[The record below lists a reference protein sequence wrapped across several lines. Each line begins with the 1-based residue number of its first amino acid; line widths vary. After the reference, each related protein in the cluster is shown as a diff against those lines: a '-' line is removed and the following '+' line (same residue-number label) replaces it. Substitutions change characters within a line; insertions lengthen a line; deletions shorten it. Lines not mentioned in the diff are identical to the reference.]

1 MLHDSHQRRLIINR
15 CWLIY
20 DLITK
25 KFRPLHEFHIEF
37 PSLAELA
44 LISGYLQV
52 LVEITRRGH
61 FLRIHEEYDFI
72 EHMLVVKVYSYNLLD
87 KSKHSIIRAD
97 SLPHHRVDYKGHNL
111 SHFPDHLHDEKG
123 RICSFTGKIED
134 FLERASEIIE
144 IEAQD

>member
-61 FLRIHEEYDFI
+61 FLHIHEEYDFI
-72 EHMLVVKVYSYNLLD
+72 EHILVVKGYSYNLLD

-97 SLPHHRVDYKGHNL
+97 CLPHHQVDYKGHTYV
-111 SHFPDHLHDEKG
+111 
-123 RICSFTGKIED
+123 IV
-134 FLERASEIIE
+134 
-144 IEAQD
+144 

>member
-1 MLHDSHQRRLIINR
+1 MLHDSHQHRLIINR

-37 PSLAELA
+37 PSLVEFA

-52 LVEITRRGH
+52 LVEVTRRGH

-111 SHFPDHLHDEKG
+111 SHFPDHLHDA
-123 RICSFTGKIED
+123 RMCQN
-134 FLERASEIIE
+134 R
-144 IEAQD
+144 

>member
-37 PSLAELA
+37 PSFAELA

-52 LVEITRRGH
+52 LVGVTRIGH

-97 SLPHHRVDYKGHNL
+97 SLSHHRVDYKSHKL

-123 RICSFTGKIED
+123 RICSFSGKIED
-134 FLERASEIIE
+134 FVKRASEIIE
-144 IEAQD
+144 SEAQD

>member
-1 MLHDSHQRRLIINR
+1 MLHDSHQHTLIINR

-25 KFRPLHEFHIEF
+25 KFRPLYEFHIEF
-37 PSLAELA
+37 PSLVEFA

-61 FLRIHEEYDFI
+61 FLHFHEEYDFI
-72 EHMLVVKVYSYNLLD
+72 EHILVVKVYSYNLLD

-123 RICSFTGKIED
+123 RICSYSGKLQD
-134 FLERASEIIE
+134 FVKRASEIIASE
-144 IEAQD
+144 GQN

>member
-1 MLHDSHQRRLIINR
+1 MLHDSHQRKLIINR

-61 FLRIHEEYDFI
+61 FLRIHEEYDLI

-123 RICSFTGKIED
+123 RICSFSGKLQD
-134 FLERASEIIE
+134 FVKKASEIIASE
-144 IEAQD
+144 GQN

>member
-25 KFRPLHEFHIEF
+25 KFHPLHEFHMEF

-52 LVEITRRGH
+52 LVVITRRGH
-61 FLRIHEEYDFI
+61 LLRIHQEI
-72 EHMLVVKVYSYNLLD
+72 
-87 KSKHSIIRAD
+87 D
-97 SLPHHRVDYKGHNL
+97 SVTK
-111 SHFPDHLHDEKG
+111 
-123 RICSFTGKIED
+123 
-134 FLERASEIIE
+134 
-144 IEAQD
+144 

>member
-15 CWLIY
+15 CWQIY
-20 DLITK
+20 DLITQ

-37 PSLAELA
+37 PSLVELA

-52 LVEITRRGH
+52 LVEISRRGH
-61 FLRIHEEYDFI
+61 FLRIDEEYDFI

-134 FLERASEIIE
+134 FVKRISAIIE
-144 IEAQD
+144 SEAQD

>member
-1 MLHDSHQRRLIINR
+1 MLYDSHQRRLIINR

-20 DLITK
+20 DLVTK
-25 KFRPLHEFHIEF
+25 KFRPLHKFHIEF

-61 FLRIHEEYDFI
+61 FLHIHEEYDFI

-123 RICSFTGKIED
+123 RICSFSGKIED
-134 FLERASEIIE
+134 FVERASEIIE
-144 IEAQD
+144 SEGQD

>member
-25 KFRPLHEFHIEF
+25 KFRPLNEFHIEF

-61 FLRIHEEYDFI
+61 FLHIHEEYDFI
-72 EHMLVVKVYSYNLLD
+72 EHILVVKVYSYNLLD

-123 RICSFTGKIED
+123 RICSFSGKLQD
-134 FLERASEIIE
+134 FLKRASEIITNE
-144 IEAQD
+144 GQN

>member
-1 MLHDSHQRRLIINR
+1 VLHDSHQRRLIINR

-37 PSLAELA
+37 PSLVELA

-61 FLRIHEEYDFI
+61 FLHIHEEYDFI
-72 EHMLVVKVYSYNLLD
+72 EHILVVKVYSYNLLD
-87 KSKHSIIRAD
+87 KSKHSNIRAD

-111 SHFPDHLHDEKG
+111 SHFSGPINPVNLVNSIKQFPLRHSPLAFLFVV
-123 RICSFTGKIED
+123 SKI
-134 FLERASEIIE
+134 I
-144 IEAQD
+144 QN

>member
-1 MLHDSHQRRLIINR
+1 MLYDAHQRRLIINR

-25 KFRPLHEFHIEF
+25 KFRPLHEYHIEF
-37 PSLAELA
+37 PSLTELA

-61 FLRIHEEYDFI
+61 FLSIREEYDFI

-97 SLPHHRVDYKGHNL
+97 SVPHHRVDYKGHNL

-123 RICSFTGKIED
+123 RICSFSGKIED
-134 FLERASEIIE
+134 FAERASEIME
-144 IEAQD
+144 SEGQD

>member
-1 MLHDSHQRRLIINR
+1 MLYDSHQQRLIDNR

-20 DLITK
+20 DLITEK
-25 KFRPLHEFHIEF
+25 CRPLHQFHIEF
-37 PSLAELA
+37 PSLAELS

-52 LVEITRRGH
+52 HVEISRSGH
-61 FLRIHEEYDFI
+61 SLYINEEYDFV

-87 KSKHSIIRAD
+87 RSRHNIIRAD
-97 SLPHHRVDYKGHNL
+97 SLSHHQVDYKGHKL

-134 FLERASEIIE
+134 FLERASKIIE
-144 IEAQD
+144 SEVQD

>member
-61 FLRIHEEYDFI
+61 FLHIHEEYDFI
-72 EHMLVVKVYSYNLLD
+72 EHILVVKVYSYNLLD
-87 KSKHSIIRAD
+87 KSKLSIIRAD
-97 SLPHHRVDYKGHNL
+97 SLAHHRVDYKGHNI

-123 RICSFTGKIED
+123 RICSFSGKLQD
-134 FLERASEIIE
+134 FLKRASKIIANE
-144 IEAQD
+144 GQN

>member
-25 KFRPLHEFHIEF
+25 KFRLLHEFHMGF

-72 EHMLVVKVYSYNLLD
+72 EHMLVVKVYSYNLLG
-87 KSKHSIIRAD
+87 KSNHSIIRAD
-97 SLPHHRVDYKGHNL
+97 SLPHHRIDYKGHNL
-111 SHFPDHLHDEKG
+111 SHFTDHLHDEKG
-123 RICSFTGKIED
+123 RICSFSGKIED
-134 FLERASEIIE
+134 FVKRASEIIE
-144 IEAQD
+144 REGQD

>member
-1 MLHDSHQRRLIINR
+1 VLHDSHQRKLIINR

-25 KFRPLHEFHIEF
+25 KFRPLNEFHIEF
-37 PSLAELA
+37 PSRAELA

-87 KSKHSIIRAD
+87 KSKNSIIRAD
-97 SLPHHRVDYKGHNL
+97 SLPHHLVDYKGHNL

-123 RICSFTGKIED
+123 RICSFSGKIED
-134 FLERASEIIE
+134 FVKRASEIIE
-144 IEAQD
+144 SEGQD

>member
-1 MLHDSHQRRLIINR
+1 MLHDSHQRRIIINR

-20 DLITK
+20 DLITEK
-25 KFRPLHEFHIEF
+25 CRPLHQFHIEF

-61 FLRIHEEYDFI
+61 FLRIHEEYGFI

-87 KSKHSIIRAD
+87 RSRHNIIRAD
-97 SLPHHRVDYKGHNL
+97 SLSHHQVDYKGHKL

-123 RICSFTGKIED
+123 RICSFSGKIED
-134 FLERASEIIE
+134 FVKRASEIIE
-144 IEAQD
+144 SEGQD

>member
-87 KSKHSIIRAD
+87 KGKHNIIRAD
-97 SLPHHRVDYKGHNL
+97 SLPHHRFDYKGHKLTN
-111 SHFPDHLHDEKG
+111 FPHHLHDEKG
-123 RICSFTGKIED
+123 RICSFSGRIED
-134 FLERASEIIE
+134 FVKKSSPVIESESE
-144 IEAQD
+144 H

>member
-25 KFRPLHEFHIEF
+25 KFHPLHEFHMEF

-61 FLRIHEEYDFI
+61 FFRIHEEYDFI
-72 EHMLVVKVYSYNLLD
+72 EHKLVVKDYSYHLLD
-87 KSKHSIIRAD
+87 KSKHSITRAD
-97 SLPHHRVDYKGHNL
+97 CLPHHQVDYKGHNM

-123 RICSFTGKIED
+123 RICSFSGKLQD
-134 FLERASEIIE
+134 FVKRASEIIASE
-144 IEAQD
+144 G

>member
-37 PSLAELA
+37 PSLAEFA

-52 LVEITRRGH
+52 LLEITRRGH
-61 FLRIHEEYDFI
+61 LLRIHEEYDFI
-72 EHMLVVKVYSYNLLD
+72 EHMLVVKIYSYNLLD
-87 KSKHSIIRAD
+87 KGKHSIIRAD

-123 RICSFTGKIED
+123 RICSFSGKIVD
-134 FLERASEIIE
+134 FVKRASEIIE
-144 IEAQD
+144 SEGQD

>member
-1 MLHDSHQRRLIINR
+1 MLHDSHQRMLIINR

-44 LISGYLQV
+44 LISGYFQV

-61 FLRIHEEYDFI
+61 FLRIHEEYDFM
-72 EHMLVVKVYSYNLLD
+72 EHMLVVKVYSYIFLD
-87 KSKHSIIRAD
+87 KSKHSIIWAD

-123 RICSFTGKIED
+123 RICSFSGKLPD
-134 FLERASEIIE
+134 FIKRASEIIANE
-144 IEAQD
+144 DQN

>member
-25 KFRPLHEFHIEF
+25 KFRPLNEFHIEF

-61 FLRIHEEYDFI
+61 FLHIHEEYDFI
-72 EHMLVVKVYSYNLLD
+72 EHILVVKGYSYNLLD

-97 SLPHHRVDYKGHNL
+97 SLPHHRVDYKGHNI

-123 RICSFTGKIED
+123 RICSFSGKLQD
-134 FLERASEIIE
+134 FLKRASEIIANE
-144 IEAQD
+144 GHN